1 MMKHSMPVYF
11 RMRSLLA
18 QALSARPPL
27 GWYHPWRGCIG
38 REGRRNLLPHEDPLL
53 TDQQLRDASIDQIE
67 DLVHRLNLVLQ
78 ERGVPGLVW
87 QRAPEDRAGEGHLAR
102 SDPFDPPTI

>member
-1 MMKHSMPVYF
+1 VCVRTLAPFPV
-11 RMRSLLA
+11 RLGILL
-18 QALSARPPL
+18 S
-27 GWYHPWRGCIG
+27 GRGCTG
-38 REGRRNLLPHEDPLL
+38 PEGRRKLLPHERKLL

-87 QRAPEDRAGEGHLAR
+87 QRAPEDRAGEGHTAR

>member
-1 MMKHSMPVYF
+1 M
-11 RMRSLLA
+11 
-18 QALSARPPL
+18 
-27 GWYHPWRGCIG
+27 
-38 REGRRNLLPHEDPLL
+38 LPHERKLL

-87 QRAPEDRAGEGHLAR
+87 QRALEERAAGEGHPAR

>member
-1 MMKHSMPVYF
+1 
-11 RMRSLLA
+11 
-18 QALSARPPL
+18 
-27 GWYHPWRGCIG
+27 
-38 REGRRNLLPHEDPLL
+38 LLPHERKLL

-78 ERGVPGLVW
+78 ERGVPGQLVW
-87 QRAPEDRAGEGHLAR
+87 HRTSEDQAGEDHPGR

>member
-1 MMKHSMPVYF
+1 MCEELGLFPV
-11 RMRSLLA
+11 RLDILLC
-18 QALSARPPL
+18 
-27 GWYHPWRGCIG
+27 GRGCTEP
-38 REGRRNLLPHEDPLL
+38 EGRRKLLPHERKLL

-87 QRAPEDRAGEGHLAR
+87 QRASEGGTGEGHPAR

>member
-1 MMKHSMPVYF
+1 MLGLIPTHLDI
-11 RMRSLLA
+11 LL
-18 QALSARPPL
+18 S
-27 GWYHPWRGCIG
+27 GRGCTEP
-38 REGRRNLLPHEDPLL
+38 EGRRNLLPHERPLL
-53 TDQQLRDASIDQIE
+53 TDHQLKDASIDQIE

-87 QRAPEDRAGEGHLAR
+87 QRAPEDRAEEGHPAR

>member
-1 MMKHSMPVYF
+1 MCEEVELFPACLGI
-11 RMRSLLA
+11 LL
-18 QALSARPPL
+18 S
-27 GWYHPWRGCIG
+27 GRGCTEP
-38 REGRRNLLPHEDPLL
+38 EGRRKLLPHERKLL

-67 DLVHRLNLVLQ
+67 DLVHRLNLELQ

-87 QRAPEDRAGEGHLAR
+87 QRVPEGGTGEGHPAR